1 MKSILP
7 AFTPI
12 DRETW
17 SRTPYYDYYRTQL
30 KTKYTISIKIDITVL
45 LATYKA
51 KGYKFFPT
59 FLYVI
64 MRALNNSEALRTCIH
79 QGQLGVWN
87 FFSPQF
93 TLFHDDDKT
102 FSDLWSDY
110 YSDFPS
116 FHQAITQDIEQYK
129 NVKGIKVKSGLPAN
143 FVPISCVPWISFES
157 ISQDTS
163 DDTDFLKPI
172 IRFGKYY
179 QEQERVLIPLSVYV
193 NHAIADGYH
202 TAAFLNDIQ
211 HLATNVN
218 SWLTTENK

>member
-1 MKSILP
+1 M
-7 AFTPI
+7 FTPI

-30 KTKYTISIKIDITVL
+30 KTKYTVSIKIDITVL
-45 LATYKA
+45 VTTYKL

-79 QGQLGVWN
+79 EGQLGVWD
-87 FFSPQF
+87 FLSPQF
-93 TLFHDDDKT
+93 TLFHEDDKT
-102 FSDLWSDY
+102 FSDLWSVY
-110 YSDFPS
+110 HEDFQT
-116 FHQAITQDIEQYK
+116 FHQAIIQDIEQYK
-129 NVKGIKVKSGLPAN
+129 NVKGIKVKAGLPAN

-163 DDTDFLKPI
+163 HDTDFLKPI
-172 IRFGKYY
+172 IRFGKFYHD
-179 QEQERVLIPLSVYV
+179 QERVLIPLSVYV

-202 TAAFLNDIQ
+202 TAMFLNDIQ
-211 HLATNVN
+211 QIADQVEEWLTVN
-218 SWLTTENK
+218 S

>member
-1 MKSILP
+1 MKSNLP
-7 AFTPI
+7 MFTPI

-30 KTKYTISIKIDITVL
+30 QTKYTVSIKIDITVL
-45 LATYKA
+45 VATYKS

-79 QGQLGVWN
+79 EGQLGVWN
-87 FFSPQF
+87 FLSPQF
-93 TLFHDDDKT
+93 TLFHEDDKT
-102 FSDLWSDY
+102 FSDLWSVY
-110 YSDFPS
+110 HEDFQT
-116 FHQAITQDIEQYK
+116 FHQAIVQDIEQYK
-129 NVKGIKVKSGLPAN
+129 NVKGIKVKPGLPAN

-163 DDTDFLKPI
+163 HDTDFLKPI
-172 IRFGKYY
+172 IRFGKFYHD
-179 QEQERVLIPLSVYV
+179 QDRVLIPLSVYV

-202 TAAFLNDIQ
+202 TSMFLNDIQ
-211 HLATNVN
+211 QIADQVEE
-218 SWLTTENK
+218 WLTVNG